1 MSEDRIVLPGDEVGA
16 AEEYV
21 CGEGTY
27 ELDGKIYA
35 AVPGVLR
42 LDRKEKVA
50 EVRSFNPPTQIR
62 AGDIVI
68 GVVTHLRSS
77 MAELEIL
84 EIEGKARTISGN
96 TEASLHVSK
105 VSNRYVEEMGDAYR
119 LGDYVR
125 AKVIQAEPSIQVTT
139 DAPDLG
145 TIKGRCIVCRS
156 PLSKRGHELY
166 CENCE
171 RTERRKIA
179 SCYSTP

>member
-1 MSEDRIVLPGDEVGA
+1 MSEEQIVLPGDEVGA

-21 CGEGTY
+21 CGSGTY
-27 ELDGKIYA
+27 ERDGKIYA
-35 AVPGVLR
+35 AVPGILR

-50 EVRSFNPPTQIR
+50 EVQSFNPPAR
-62 AGDIVI
+62 VSKGDIVI

-77 MAELEIL
+77 MAELDLL
-84 EIEGKARTISGN
+84 EIEGKARVIAGAK
-96 TEASLHVSK
+96 EASLHVSK
-105 VSNRYVEEMGDAYR
+105 VSNKYVEDMGDAYR

-125 AKVIQAEPSIQVTT
+125 AKVIQAEPSIQLTT

-145 TIKGRCIVCRS
+145 TIKGRCIKCRS
-156 PLSKRGHELY
+156 PLAKRGHELY

-179 SCYSTP
+179 DCYSTP